1 MRILILEDDTELADQ
16 IAAMLRDENF
26 AVDVVHD
33 GQEGL
38 EYGLENTYDGV
49 ILDPGLPTMD
59 GFSVLKRWRDKGLA
73 MPVIMLTGS
82 RKEVGDMKEGIRSGA
97 TNYLTKPVDL
107 ELLLDWV
114 RSVVNSGGPA
124 VKKPVIEHGPIRID
138 TQALRVWLDGAPV
151 KLSPS
156 EYRILH
162 YLIVNADRP
171 AAADELAKHNFDGE
185 TIKTSNEI
193 PVFIS
198 RLRDKLGKQM
208 IQTVFGFGYRLAEV
222 EGSSDAGSPA
232 AGTPDAE

>member
-1 MRILILEDDTELADQ
+1 MRILILEDDRDLAKQ
-16 IAAMLRDENF
+16 IAGMLRDENF

-38 EYGLENTYDGV
+38 EYGLESAYDGV

-59 GFSVLKRWRDKGLA
+59 GFSVLKRWRDQGLA
-73 MPVIMLTGS
+73 MPVIVLTGS
-82 RKEVGDMKEGIRSGA
+82 RKEVGDMKEGIRAGA

-124 VKKPVIEHGPIRID
+124 VKKPVIDHGALRID
-138 TQALRVWLDGAPV
+138 TQTLRVWFDGAPV
-151 KLSPS
+151 KLSPT

-162 YLIVNADRP
+162 YLAVNSDRP
-171 AAADELAKHNFDGE
+171 VSADEIAGHNFDGDA
-185 TIKTSNEI
+185 IKTANEI

-198 RLRDKLGKQM
+198 RLRDKLGKRT
-208 IQTVFGFGYRLAEV
+208 IETVFGYGYRLA
-222 EGSSDAGSPA
+222 A
-232 AGTPDAE
+232 AGDEAGDSQESGDR

>member
-1 MRILILEDDTELADQ
+1 MRILVLEDDRELAAQ
-16 IAAMLRDENF
+16 IAAMLREESY
-26 AVDVVHD
+26 AVDVCHD

-38 EYGLENTYDGV
+38 EAGLGNAYDGV

-59 GFSVLKRWRDKGLA
+59 GFSVLKRWRDEARA
-73 MPVIMLTGS
+73 MPVIVLTGS
-82 RKEVGDMKEGIRSGA
+82 RKEVGDMKEGIRAGA

-138 TQALRVWLDGAPV
+138 TQSLRVWHDGAPV
-151 KLSPS
+151 RLSPT

-162 YLIVNADRP
+162 YLAVNADRP
-171 AAADELAKHNFDGE
+171 VSADEIAQHNFDGE
-185 TIKTSNEI
+185 TIKTANEI

-198 RLRDKLGKQM
+198 RLRDKIGRAM
-208 IQTVFGFGYRLAEV
+208 IETVYGYGYRLARV
-222 EGSSDAGSPA
+222 DAGDD
-232 AGTPDAE
+232 GKGGGETGGE

>member
-16 IAAMLRDENF
+16 IAGMLRDENF
-26 AVDVVHD
+26 AVDVIHD

-59 GFSVLKRWRDKGLA
+59 GFSVLKRWRDKGLV
-73 MPVIMLTGS
+73 MPVIVLTGS

-162 YLIVNADRP
+162 YLAVNADRP
-171 AAADELAKHNFDGE
+171 VAAEELAKHNFDGE

-198 RLRDKLGKQM
+198 RLRDKLGKEM
-208 IQTVFGFGYRLAEV
+208 IQTVFGFGYRLAEL
-222 EGSSDAGSPA
+222 
-232 AGTPDAE
+232 PDMADTGATEAE

>member
-1 MRILILEDDTELADQ
+1 
-16 IAAMLRDENF
+16 
-26 AVDVVHD
+26 
-33 GQEGL
+33 
-38 EYGLENTYDGV
+38 
-49 ILDPGLPTMD
+49 
-59 GFSVLKRWRDKGLA
+59 
-73 MPVIMLTGS
+73 
-82 RKEVGDMKEGIRSGA
+82 
-97 TNYLTKPVDL
+97 
-107 ELLLDWV
+107 
-114 RSVVNSGGPA
+114 
-124 VKKPVIEHGPIRID
+124 VIEHGPIRID

-171 AAADELAKHNFDGE
+171 VAADELAKHNFDGE